1 MPKLA
6 VTAFNVP
13 MISNLDEFN
22 RPHGPRRLFLERGGP
37 AVDRPPQTTALASS
51 ILVGKDSCTVK

>member
-6 VTAFNVP
+6 VAAFNVP

-22 RPHGPRRLFLERGGP
+22 RPHDPRRLFLERGGP
-37 AVDRPPQTTALASS
+37 AVDRPSTDYSS
-51 ILVGKDSCTVK
+51 CFLNTCR

>member
-1 MPKLA
+1 MSEIFEVSDKWVVSEEWVRDSNAKLA

-22 RPHGPRRLFLERGGP
+22 QPHDPRRRFFGTRRARG
-37 AVDRPPQTTALASS
+37 
-51 ILVGKDSCTVK
+51 